1 MNFIMRTGWFTPPAG
16 GPMSGPWTKHTY
28 DFSNDGQIPGG
39 SHLLTYDVNGDGM
52 LDVLA
57 SPEAHGY
64 GLNWFEQKAGGTFVK
79 HVLVGGVG
87 TMMTNVGG
95 IASFSQAHVLQNAD
109 VDGDGL
115 KDMITGKVFFAHP
128 PGVDPG
134 AADTPVFYV
143 FKLIRNPAMPGGATY
158 EPHLIDT
165 EVGLGKGGPVVADLN
180 GDGLMDIV
188 SASKHGVFIFFQQ
201 P

>member
-1 MNFIMRTGWFTPPAG
+1 
-16 GPMSGPWTKHTY
+16 
-28 DFSNDGQIPGG
+28 
-39 SHLLTYDVNGDGM
+39 
-52 LDVLA
+52 
-57 SPEAHGY
+57 
-64 GLNWFEQKAGGTFVK
+64 
-79 HVLVGGVG
+79 
-87 TMMTNVGG
+87 MMTNVGG

-158 EPHLIDT
+158 EPHLIDM